1 MGEVTAAGEFPC
13 LQPHTFQKEH
23 LLPWWK
29 AGGARGAGVG
39 GRCAGRVRGP
49 EEQGGRRGK
58 RASEGRWGRGKGPGS
73 RSAGRARGAGG
84 HHAWWPCCA
93 HKCLP
98 SCALTEK
105 SAPLH
110 GISAAFG
117 ADVASGMCGAGLL
130 LDVRGPGV
138 RCSSR
143 VPSGGP
149 GVALPVLCGPCC
161 LYDSF
166 SSLVE
171 PGRGFREPAF
181 GFLDPISFLVFPVIS
196 AFAFN
201 SLLIDSRFVWL
212 GLRTLN
218 VYFPVFVLLSH
229 KCRETASPPS
239 RTRLVK
245 FDSWDLSF
253 VSKPTIISISIFSL
267 VLSNY

>member
-1 MGEVTAAGEFPC
+1 M
-13 LQPHTFQKEH
+13 
-23 LLPWWK
+23 
-29 AGGARGAGVG
+29 
-39 GRCAGRVRGP
+39 
-49 EEQGGRRGK
+49 
-58 RASEGRWGRGKGPGS
+58 
-73 RSAGRARGAGG
+73 
-84 HHAWWPCCA
+84 
-93 HKCLP
+93 
-98 SCALTEK
+98 
-105 SAPLH
+105 
-110 GISAAFG
+110 
-117 ADVASGMCGAGLL
+117 ASGMCGAGLL

-171 PGRGFREPAF
+171 PGRRFREPAF

-267 VLSNY
+267 VLLNY